1 MTRPTMGETAPDA
14 TATGAPAS
22 ADPTDPDATTPAA
35 GDRHDVSVDERARAA
50 VDERPRAADDAGHGT
65 VAPLTD
71 LISIEDLDA
80 AQVRH
85 ILDTTEQLLP
95 IAQRERNSVPT
106 LRGKV
111 VCNLFMEDSTRTRI
125 SFDLAAKRLS
135 AEVINFSGKGSSVSK
150 GESFKD
156 TALTLDAMG
165 VDCVVVRSGSSGAPV
180 QLQGYLDVPILN
192 AGDGWHQHPTQA
204 LLDVFTMRRHLGDL
218 DGRHAVI
225 VGDVLHSR
233 VARSEVQALRLLG
246 ATVTLVAPPTLLPP
260 EIDGWG
266 VEVADHLDDVL
277 PSADVVYLL
286 RVQRERMHR
295 AFFPSR
301 REYARRWG
309 LDATRLAA
317 LKDDAIVM
325 HPGPMNRGVEI
336 TGDVADSPR
345 AVITEQV
352 TNGIAVRMACL
363 YLLLAG
369 ATAGSAPPAAA
380 GPIDPPADVGP
391 DAEVDR

>member
-1 MTRPTMGETAPDA
+1 MTGTVRDA
-14 TATGAPAS
+14 TAA
-22 ADPTDPDATTPAA
+22 TD
-35 GDRHDVSVDERARAA
+35 
-50 VDERPRAADDAGHGT
+50 RPLR
-65 VAPLTD
+65 D
-71 LISIEDLDA
+71 LISIEDLDTDD
-80 AQVRH
+80 VTR
-85 ILDTTEQLLP
+85 ILDTAEQLLP
-95 IAQRERNSVPT
+95 IADRRRNSVPT
-106 LRGKV
+106 LRGRV
-111 VCNLFMEDSTRTRI
+111 VCNLFLEDSTRTRL

-135 AEVINFSGKGSSVSK
+135 AEVINFSASGSSVSK

-165 VDCVVVRSGSSGAPV
+165 VDCVVVRSRSSGAPL
-180 QLQGYLDVPILN
+180 QLASYLDTPILN

-218 DGRHAVI
+218 TGRRVVI

-246 ATVTLVAPPTLLPP
+246 AHVTLVAPPTLLPP
-260 EIDGWG
+260 AVAGWG
-266 VEVADHLDDVL
+266 VGVADRLDDALVD
-277 PSADVVYLL
+277 ADVVYAL

-295 AFFPSR
+295 AFFPSS
-301 REYARRWG
+301 REYARLWG
-309 LDATRLAA
+309 LTVDRVERMRPDAL
-317 LKDDAIVM
+317 VM

-369 ATAGSAPPAAA
+369 AATHTEEP
-380 GPIDPPADVGP
+380 
-391 DAEVDR
+391 R